1 MREEIKGYNVESSR
15 TQLASGTWNDT
26 NVMNRTI
33 RIDTTSA
40 RNTRHDNNM
49 YEAAITM
56 VDRVTRIFM
65 LLVIDMPRLSV
76 C

>member
-1 MREEIKGYNVESSR
+1 MREGITGYNVEPCK
-15 TQLASGTWNDT
+15 TQLASETWNDT
-26 NVMNRTI
+26 NVMSRTI

-40 RNTRHDNNM
+40 RNTRHDNNV

-56 VDRVTRIFM
+56 VDRVTRIFT
-65 LLVIDMPRLSV
+65 LLVIDMLRLLV

>member
-1 MREEIKGYNVESSR
+1 MREGIEGYNVEPSR

-26 NVMNRTI
+26 NVMSRTI
-33 RIDTTSA
+33 RIDTTSS
-40 RNTRHDNNM
+40 RNTRHDNNV

-56 VDRVTRIFM
+56 VDRATRIFT